1 MKSEI
6 VKLGEVGVDSGQLV
20 LCDPAY
26 IGSQFLNPDS
36 KGQADYAHDI
46 YQHKDGKLWQYCNGE
61 ISSQENIN
69 PFNGSYADVIPEYGK
84 TPNEMIQSGLFMK
97 TELDPTPHIPK
108 GEFSY
113 RGISKITDEPNMGG
127 QLDYKLGHAG
137 VAVAFRSG
145 MGDGTYN
152 VFAEIVDT
160 VNFGK
165 RVKKVWVELI
175 TDEELE
181 EMKDEFYLENKFN
194 L

>member
-20 LCDPAY
+20 LCDPSY

-36 KGQADYAHDI
+36 KGQADHAHDI
-46 YQHKDGKLWQYCNGE
+46 YKHEDGTLWQYCSGE
-61 ISSQENIN
+61 MPSQKNVN

-84 TPNEMIQSGLFMK
+84 TPNEMIKSGLFTK

-127 QLDYKLGHAG
+127 QLDYALGHAG

-165 RVKKVWVELI
+165 RVKKVWVEFI
-175 TDEELE
+175 TDEELK
-181 EMKDEFYLENKFN
+181 EMKDDFYLDMKN
-194 L
+194 